1 MNKFELGKRLIGY
14 GHHNLKGVIVEF
26 KKFHQRGE
34 LHIIIQWENN
44 DLMNSGI
51 DDNSNHLVQY
61 TESML
66 WECFSIGKIEIDKEY
81 YRDLL
86 LKNLLTK

>member
-1 MNKFELGKRLIGY
+1 MNKFELGMRLIGY
-14 GHHNLKGVIVEF
+14 GHHNLKGTIVEF
-26 KKFHQRGE
+26 KKHNRGE
-34 LHIIIQWENN
+34 LNIIIEWENN
-44 DLMNSGI
+44 DLMNTGI

-66 WECFSIGKIEIDKEY
+66 WECFSINKIGIDKEY

-86 LKNLLTK
+86 LKNLLKK